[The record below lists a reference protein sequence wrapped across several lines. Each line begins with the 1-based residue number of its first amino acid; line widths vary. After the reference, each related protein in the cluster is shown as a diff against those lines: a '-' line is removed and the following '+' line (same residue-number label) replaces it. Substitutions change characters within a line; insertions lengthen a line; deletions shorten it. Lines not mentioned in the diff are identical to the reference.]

1 MFSYSSYY
9 ALYAKFQPNK
19 HDGNYV
25 FEKKC
30 QNAIATCWNISYIL
44 SVYLDNYYNWFLNP
58 KIVSKIK
65 ENK

>member
-30 QNAIATCWNISYIL
+30 QNAIATC
-44 SVYLDNYYNWFLNP
+44 
-58 KIVSKIK
+58 
-65 ENK
+65 